1 MSFKSIEKI
10 RINRSAFIEWFYN
23 DTKDEY
29 GVLVKKYNREIYNKV
44 LDKKHYEIYHN
55 YINERVKYLV
65 GEEILNYE
73 YTMILLDNTMY
84 KVLDRFHFMDLMKIL
99 TPVNSI
105 DIYTIQDNLFDLV
118 LDATLKTGE
127 AYKETDLVF
136 HNGVFYNNGNRVKT
150 ISDFERD
157 GIDFEVW
164 DLMNGITKEQ
174 LDYLVHD
181 YYSRDFERYI
191 TKDVCLNI
199 DRWY

>member
-127 AYKETDLVF
+127 VYKETDLVF
-136 HNGVFYNNGNRVKT
+136 HNGVFYNNGNRIKA

>member
-127 AYKETDLVF
+127 VYKETDLVF
-136 HNGVFYNNGNRVKT
+136 HNGVFYNNGNRVKA